1 MLLAKYPAHRKPQP
15 QVLAG
20 GIFGV
25 EQGGFLLHQLVR
37 KTRPVIGHGGRQDSM
52 LQTKSKSYF
61 PLRKTEGIGDQIFQN
76 TVQQLPVKDGP
87 ALRHMEVTGKTH
99 LGILK
104 QDR

>member
-1 MLLAKYPAHRKPQP
+1 MLLAQHPAHRKPQP

-25 EQGGFLLHQLVR
+25 EQGGFLLQQLAR
-37 KTRPVIGHGGRQDSM
+37 KARPVVGHGGQQDSM
-52 LQTKSKSYF
+52 LQTKSQLNF

-76 TVQQLPVKDGP
+76 AVQQLPVKDGP
-87 ALRHMEVTGKTH
+87 PLRNMELVGKTY

-104 QDR
+104 QDG